1 MSRDMQIGMLLAVG
15 FLALVGGVLYYRIEH
30 PDELEQYLNGGQ
42 QAQSTA
48 PAADSK
54 TIAEAKPAGTGTE
67 SLPPAPSGAPSA
79 PKLDAG
85 TVAASNTPPVTSA
98 PNLVLTGANATP
110 PPGLAA
116 PPAPPS
122 SAPAMPVLDFAALD
136 KKPTDTKPAEVKPA
150 ESKPPEVS
158 GSTAT
163 RSSLPVDT
171 PGSKLPAAAAAMAAP
186 VIALDLAN
194 KNDKPPVPEASKPP
208 AMKEEEKKPV
218 DLAVK
223 SDATPPAVSS
233 APDLKL
239 PPAPASAPSLALSET
254 PKPKESELNKS
265 QELPKPPEVPPLG
278 ATPPANTGASAP
290 ALTPMITSNPPGT
303 SPAPPSINKEIPE
316 TVIKPTITPEKTVA
330 DTDAMRAMTPRAT
343 LGKPMTE
350 SEASLKEK
358 RWADSAGAPAP
369 IIPLSA
375 DSRGST
381 VTAPGS
387 TLGERRVVR
396 DTYIP
401 TERALK
407 GETFSSLSQRL
418 YGDTNY
424 AAALA
429 AYNKEEGFVKM
440 DQPEPN
446 EWVAKPNREILD
458 QRYPQLI
465 RRLTPSTYNQRN
477 AATMTLTQPAEKNAK
492 EVNLPTYRV
501 GKGEQLFEVAKK
513 TLGDGYRWS
522 EIYSLNKDLFREST
536 ELRPDMILKLPA
548 DARK

>member
-30 PDELEQYLNGGQ
+30 PDELEQYLNGEQ
-42 QAQSTA
+42 QAQLTSPAGDIKTQADASTA
-48 PAADSK
+48 NSGN
-54 TIAEAKPAGTGTE
+54 KP
-67 SLPPAPSGAPSA
+67 LPPAPSTASTAPS
-79 PKLDAG
+79 LSMDAG
-85 TVAASNTPPVTSA
+85 STTATNVPGANSS
-98 PNLVLTGANATP
+98 PNLMLTGANGTP
-110 PPGLAA
+110 PTGVS
-116 PPAPPS
+116 PS
-122 SAPAMPVLDFAALD
+122 PVNTAPAMPTLDFAALD
-136 KKPTDTKPAEVKPA
+136 KKPTDNKPPTPPVDN
-150 ESKPPEVS
+150 KPPE
-158 GSTAT
+158 TAGAT
-163 RSSLPVDT
+163 ASRSSLPVDT
-171 PGSKLPAAAAAMAAP
+171 PGSKLPAAAALAAAP

-194 KNDKPPVPEASKPP
+194 KNDKPPAPAAGKPP
-208 AMKEEEKKPV
+208 EVKVDEKKPV
-218 DLAVK
+218 DLTVK
-223 SDATPPAVSS
+223 SDAPAPAASS

-239 PPAPASAPSLALSET
+239 PPAPTGAPSLVMSDTA
-254 PKPKESELNKS
+254 KPKESELSKS
-265 QELPKPPEVPPLG
+265 QELPKPPEVPALG
-278 ATPPANTGASAP
+278 ASTAANAPDTRSGAVPS
-290 ALTPMITSNPPGT
+290 LTLNVP
-303 SPAPPSINKEIPE
+303 SPAPSSVPATPLANKDIPE
-316 TVIKPTITPEKTVA
+316 TVIKPAATPEN
-330 DTDAMRAMTPRAT
+330 DALRGQAPRAT

-375 DSRGST
+375 DGRGNT
-381 VTAPGS
+381 VTAPAS

-424 AAALA
+424 AVALA

-465 RRLTPSTYNQRN
+465 RRLTPSTFNQRN
-477 AATMTLTQPAEKNAK
+477 AATMAQAQPAEKTAK
-492 EVNLPTYRV
+492 DVNLPTYRV

-522 EIYSLNKDLFREST
+522 EIYSLNKDQFREST

-548 DARK
+548 DAKK